1 MLSLFAMPALARPRA
16 ARLLTP
22 LLSLLTILAV
32 VAGTIVTFDLPAAAM
47 AAPAEKVTEVS
58 PEPAGNREVVEKRT
72 KKTKT
77 FATDVPGK
85 FKTEV
90 FSQPVHHRDPTGKWV
105 DIDTTLV
112 ERDARLA
119 TRSAPVHVDFA
130 RSANDGNL
138 ATVRFSPRESVSFA
152 LKGASRAAAAHT
164 ANKVGFDEVMPGV
177 DLKFET
183 TSSGVKED
191 IVLASPDVPDTFVF
205 PMRLQGLDAVIDPDS
220 GDVVYRDAEGSEVG
234 RTPHGYMEDAN
245 YDPHAGQG
253 VLSQGVTYDVVE
265 DGHGLA
271 LKVTLDRAWLD
282 DPARKYPVRVDPSYW
297 NSTTW
302 EDDTYTMSNFVRDNA
317 GDHEL
322 KVGTYD
328 GGVHKGISF
337 MNFDVNGLNGK
348 VIDSATFYA
357 YSMHSWSCQMRG
369 VGVYRVG
376 QGWGGHTMT
385 GYPGAWLGE
394 QVAWAQFAMGY
405 SSACPAGWAGFDVV
419 NAVRNW
425 TSGVWGQYG
434 LALKVDSVSENDNY
448 AWKKFGSW
456 NWASYYNN
464 GGVPHIDIYWSE
476 PNRAPNVP
484 DLRNPGSGWVGT
496 SSPTLSARYTDPDG
510 NGGNVDFEIAGGCFC
525 PVGTSNGNTAYW
537 NPNVGDGVYS
547 WRVRAWDGQYT
558 SAWSDWWTFTV
569 DGSAPAAPGV
579 SSSTHPNQNA
589 WYSNSSPTF
598 NWSAS
603 DTSGIGG
610 YSYVFDQVATTV
622 PDTTS
627 EGTATSKSYTGAPQG
642 ASWFHVRARNGAG
655 VWGTTTHYKVQVDT
669 GLPSSS
675 LTVTSTSHTP
685 NVVNRDR
692 TVDVTYTAGSDTT
705 SGVAGYDVQFTSSA
719 TPPAAGGVTTTA
731 TTYTSSALS
740 DGSWWVHVRTK
751 DNAGNASAA
760 VTAGPYVIDGTGP
773 NAVVISSSTHDSN
786 VWDTETSA
794 SFTWTVPT
802 DASPVTG
809 YSVSLTANQNDD
821 PDETPEPAA
830 ANRSYTQLNI
840 TDGTWWFHVR
850 GIDAAG
856 NPGATAHYRVLVDST
871 APGNPTVS
879 SSTHDSTGA
888 NATRWYGN
896 RTATFSWSGPADT
909 APVNAWSYAFDQNAT
924 TVPPEN
930 NTAGNTATSATV
942 TVGGDGVW
950 YMHVRARNAA
960 GSWSNTATH
969 YAFRVDTGAPNA
981 PTAVTPTSGHARYF
995 ASSNRTIS
1003 MAWSA
1008 GSDARSGVSGYAV
1021 AWTNAQDKPAGT
1033 TVTTTGLTASQS
1045 FPTDGEVWFHVRT
1058 IDGAGN
1064 ASADVAYGP
1073 FFIDANAPS
1082 DPVVIASTLFP
1093 EIAAQSDEIGLEQ
1106 WGAFRSFEL
1115 GNGTAYVNLRSG
1127 NLVAQFED
1135 VSIPGQGLN
1144 TIVRHTYNS
1153 RRADTSQHD
1162 SGLGLGWTLSVADL
1176 EAGLED
1182 VEGAIEDFDLTA
1194 PITAAVPRI
1203 VEGAMTATGYMVE
1216 FTDGD
1221 GTTHRFTRNGPAGSL
1236 WRSPPGVS
1244 LRLREVLDA
1253 NGLPVAYE
1261 FVRPDGVVYRA
1272 ENLKTL
1278 LGLPLGAWRITSI
1291 TDRHAN
1297 RLTFDYV
1304 KVADKVR
1311 LNTVAHNRPGVG
1323 TVVSFAWNA
1332 STAKLQSVTSLPGF
1346 SATDP
1351 GTSTSKSWARRTD
1364 FAYDATGRLT
1374 TVTENAQTDAAGGR
1388 RSMTYG
1394 YDAANRLASVSDP
1407 RGNTTSFVH
1416 TAAADGNR
1424 LTRLTDRRTGAWVFD
1439 YAATG
1444 TKDSASNSLTKV
1456 TSPVASITTYELSP
1470 RGEVGG
1476 GDRRITGGN
1485 IKRIA
1490 DAGNDLGPVVSRYDW
1505 VQNRL
1510 VATTNGAGASTNYEY
1525 NDLGLVTR
1533 VIEPP
1538 TNDAT
1543 RTDLPSGAPT
1553 TGVESVIEWTF
1564 TQRYPSDKC
1573 TDPPAD
1579 PAGTKVSKVGTCY
1592 AVADMTRTTFA
1603 SNFSLQKRV
1612 TDFDVDTL
1620 TGNLRSVTQ
1629 RFNPDGTPHAKDRAT
1644 SFTHYGSGALK
1655 TVDGPRTDVTDVTT
1669 YGDTADTA
1677 YGGYDRTGQPKRI
1690 VDALGKVKTF
1700 EYRPYG
1706 QIGKSVD
1713 RDSRTTLNRYDGR
1726 DNLVEAVDPAGAVDR
1741 YQYDLNDAK
1750 TKETTTLGVLNGTPD
1765 HRTTIWCYD
1774 TGGLVVKVSKPGQ
1787 TGVAPTVDPCAA
1799 ANVSTQ
1805 VTGRT
1810 ETLYSYNLDGTKSRE
1825 VDPMGAATDF
1835 AYNANRSL
1843 RTTTEDTATG
1853 VARAVTENLYD
1864 AAGRVR
1870 LVRGP
1875 VANDAG
1881 QRPET
1886 ETTYTP
1892 AGSVARK
1899 RATTASGGMSTT
1911 LFAYNPH
1918 NESIQTKGP
1927 RVLDGVSAEEK
1938 NTLSPFGEVEKVERL
1953 SKVPGQ
1959 AARWVTSSYAFDA
1972 AGHQLS
1978 VTQATGTDGTLR
1990 SGYRY
1995 DAIGQMV
2002 EQTEDQTNP
2011 GHTVSYEYTGE
2022 GQQKKRIDK
2031 VNGTPTRTSEYT
2043 YNADNTQ
2050 QSLVVTDHVKGT
2062 TLASCNFAN
2071 GAAADSGYDPDG
2083 NLLVSRTISG
2093 TNGCASGTTLRTQT
2107 FEYDARSFVERT
2119 TQTVRAPSGTEVTR
2133 EQSFTYNAD
2142 GDPLT
2147 ATHGGRQ
2154 IRYTYST
2161 AGWLTSMADWRDK
2174 TSTITYHPSGAPKTH
2189 TIGGAA
2195 TGTFAYH
2202 PDGSVS
2208 NLTWR
2213 ATNATNSLL
2222 RAHTGLVYD
2231 EGGLRKSENVEV
2243 SWPLGTVKPTGAR
2256 TASYEYDLL
2265 DRLVSWTS
2273 PFVENGGTAQPQTSY
2288 TLDDGGNITNEKVQA
2303 GATVRSTATSTYVNG
2318 RLTSKSTTAGG
2329 VTTSDSF
2336 TYNGLGE
2343 ETRRAATVNGA
2354 TQTTTTS
2361 HDAMGHTVRTDP
2373 SGTTAEDEDVD
2384 YVYDTADRLISRTET
2399 KPGQTPEVTLY
2410 FYWGTGGSLAEETD
2424 GNGAT
2429 KVRYVVDDE
2438 NEAVGQQKHDIPSPA
2453 SGPETPFK
2461 TQWMLP
2467 DTAGSPSTYV
2477 DDNGLVIEQAA
2488 FDPYGKKDAGGEAK
2502 DAAGGAKST
2511 VGFQGAITDKATGNV
2526 VLGARLYD
2534 PTTARFTT
2542 PDMFVASS
2550 LDMQLATDSLTGNRY
2565 LFAAANPVSFYED
2578 GHWPKIKFK
2587 IPSPIKALK
2596 SAAKAAMPALSFV
2609 PVVGTAI
2616 DVVSAAT
2623 GRDLLNGGRKLS
2635 GAERAMMLAG
2645 AAVGM
2650 VPGAGTAAKAGMKVA
2665 GKAVTKG
2672 TAKVAAKVATAV
2684 AKHADDLSDLRG
2696 GGNAVYQALDAS
2708 GKAEYVGIT
2717 KNFLRRR
2724 AEHLRD
2730 SGRTINKIPGLDDL
2744 TRKDARNVEQA
2755 LINAFG
2761 LKKNGGRLSNKI
2773 NSISPLNK
2781 HYQRRVARG
2790 NEILR
2795 RVNYDCRKYGC

>member
-1 MLSLFAMPALARPRA
+1 MSLSRASVRPRPVA
-16 ARLLTP
+16 GRLATT
-22 LLSLLTILAV
+22 LLSLLTMLAV
-32 VAGTIVTFDLPAAAM
+32 VAGTLVTVTATPASAAPEAAA
-47 AAPAEKVTEVS
+47 ERVDEVT
-58 PEPAGNREVVEKRT
+58 PTPAGEQEVVGKRT
-72 KKTKT
+72 RTSKT
-77 FATDVPGK
+77 FTTDKPGK
-85 FKTEV
+85 LRTKV
-90 FSQPVHHRDPTGKWV
+90 FSQPVHHRDPQGRWV

-138 ATVRFSPRESVSFA
+138 ATVRFSPRESVTFA
-152 LKGASRAAAAHT
+152 MKGAARAAAAHT
-164 ANKVGFDEVMPGV
+164 DNKLTYAGVLPGV

-191 IVLASPDVPDTFVF
+191 IVLASPDVPDTYLF

-220 GDVVYRDAEGSEVG
+220 GDVVYRNGNGNEVG
-234 RTPHGYMEDAN
+234 RTPHGFMEDAN

-253 VLSQGVTYDVVE
+253 VISQGVTYDLVD

-271 LKVTLDRAWLD
+271 LKLTLDRAWLD

-348 VIDSATFYA
+348 IIDSATFYA
-357 YSMHSWSCQMRG
+357 YSMHSWSCQQRG

-405 SSACPAGWAGFDVV
+405 SSACPAGWAGFNVV

-456 NWASYYNN
+456 NWASYHNN
-464 GGVPHIDIYWSE
+464 GGLPHIDIYWSE

-484 DLRNPGSGWVGT
+484 DFRNPGHGWVGT

-510 NGGNVDFEIAGGCFC
+510 NGGNVDFEIWGGCFC
-525 PVGTSNGNTAYW
+525 PVATSHGNTAYW

-547 WRVRAWDGQYT
+547 WRVRAWDGQFH

-569 DGSAPAAPGV
+569 DGSAPAAPSL
-579 SSSTHPNQNA
+579 SSPTHPNLNA

-610 YSYVFDQVATTV
+610 YSYVFDQSPTTV
-622 PDTTS
+622 PDTVS
-627 EGTATSKSYTGAPQG
+627 EGTATSRSYTGAPQG

-655 VWGTTTHYKVQVDT
+655 LWGATSHYKIQVDT
-669 GLPSSS
+669 VAPSSS

-705 SGVAGYDVQFTSSA
+705 SGVAGYDVQFTGSA
-719 TPPAAGGVTTTA
+719 TPPAAGAVTTTA
-731 TTYTSSALS
+731 TTYSSSALS

-751 DNAGNASAA
+751 DAAGNASAP

-794 SFTWTVPT
+794 SFTWTAPT

-809 YSVSLTANQNDD
+809 YSVSLTANKDD
-821 PDETPEPAA
+821 NPDETPEAAA

-850 GIDAAG
+850 GVDAAG
-856 NPGATAHYRVLVDST
+856 NAGATAHYRVLVDST
-871 APGNPTVS
+871 APGNPAVS
-879 SSTHDSTGA
+879 SSTHDSTGT
-888 NATRWYGN
+888 NATRWYN
-896 RTATFSWSGPADT
+896 SRTATFSWSGPADT
-909 APVNAWSYAFDQNAT
+909 APVNAWSYSFDQNAT
-924 TVPPEN
+924 TVPPAN
-930 NTAGNTATSATV
+930 DGAGNTATSATV
-942 TVGGDGVW
+942 TVSGDGVW

-960 GSWSNTATH
+960 GSWSATATH

-981 PTAVTPTSGHARYF
+981 PTAVAPTSGHARYF

-1021 AWTNAQDKPAGT
+1021 AWNASKDTPAGT
-1033 TVTTTGLTASQS
+1033 GVTTTGLTASQN
-1045 FPTDGEVWFHVRT
+1045 FPADGEVWFHVRT

-1082 DPVVIASTLFP
+1082 DPIVVASTLFP

-1106 WGAFRSFEL
+1106 WSAFRSFDL
-1115 GNGTAYVNLRSG
+1115 GNGTAYANLRSG

-1135 VSIPGQGLN
+1135 VSVPGQGLN
-1144 TIVRHTYNS
+1144 TVIRHTYNS
-1153 RRADTSQHD
+1153 RRADTAQHD

-1203 VEGAMTATGYMVE
+1203 VEGVMTATGYMVE

-1272 ENLKTL
+1272 ENLKTV

-1291 TDRHAN
+1291 TDRNAN
-1297 RLTFDYV
+1297 RLTFAYA

-1311 LNTVAHNRPGVG
+1311 LGTVSHNRPGVG
-1323 TVVSFAWNA
+1323 VVASFSWDAT
-1332 STAKLQSVTSLPGF
+1332 TARLQSVASLPGY
-1346 SATDP
+1346 SAVDP
-1351 GTSTSKSWARRTD
+1351 GTGTSVSWARRTD
-1364 FAYDATGRLT
+1364 FGYDAAGRLA
-1374 TVTENAQTDAAGGR
+1374 TVTENAHTDAAGGR
-1388 RSMTYG
+1388 RAMSYG
-1394 YDAANRLASVSDP
+1394 YDAAGRLSSVTDP
-1407 RGNTTSFVH
+1407 RGNATTFVH

-1424 LTRLTDRRTGAWVFD
+1424 LTRVTDRRTGAWTFE
-1439 YAATG
+1439 YNAAG
-1444 TKDSASNSLTKV
+1444 TKDSSANSLTKV
-1456 TSPVASITTYELSP
+1456 TSPTASVTTYELSP
-1470 RGEVGG
+1470 RDEVGS

-1485 IKRIA
+1485 IRWIT
-1490 DAGNDLGPVVSRYDW
+1490 DAGHDVPVTSRYDW

-1510 VATTNGAGASTNYEY
+1510 VATTNGVGVSTNYEY

-1533 VIEPP
+1533 VVEPA
-1538 TNDAT
+1538 TNDAA
-1543 RTDLPSGAPT
+1543 RTDLPSGAAT
-1553 TGVESVIEWTF
+1553 TGVESLIEWTF

-1579 PAGTKVSKVGTCY
+1579 AAGTKVSKVGTCY

-1603 SNFSLQKRV
+1603 ANFSLQRRV
-1612 TDFDVDTL
+1612 TDFDVDTA

-1629 RFNPDGTPHAKDRAT
+1629 RFNPDGTANATKDRTTA
-1644 SFTHYGSGALK
+1644 FTHYTSGALK
-1655 TVDGPRTDVTDVTT
+1655 TVNGPRTDVTDVTT
-1669 YGDTADTA
+1669 YGDLADAA
-1677 YGGYDRTGQPKRI
+1677 YGGYDRTGQPRRI
-1690 VDALGKVKTF
+1690 VDALGNLKTF

-1706 QIGKSVD
+1706 QIGKVID

-1726 DNLVEAVDPAGAVDR
+1726 DNLVSVVDPAGGTDSYA
-1741 YQYDLNDAK
+1741 YDANDAK
-1750 TKETTTLGVLNGTPD
+1750 TRETTSRGAVTV
-1765 HRTTIWCYD
+1765 WCYD
-1774 TGGLVVKVSKPGQ
+1774 TGGLVVKVSKPG
-1787 TGVAPTVDPCAA
+1787 TALGAPTVDPCAA
-1799 ANVSTQ
+1799 ANVNTRL
-1805 VTGRT
+1805 TGRT
-1810 ETLYSYNLDGTKSRE
+1810 ESLTSYFLDGTKSRE
-1825 VDPMGAATDF
+1825 VDPMGAATDY
-1835 AYNANRSL
+1835 AYYANRAL
-1843 RTTTEDTATG
+1843 KTTTDDTGAG
-1853 VARAVTENLYD
+1853 AVRAVTDHVYD
-1864 AAGRVR
+1864 AAGRVK

-1875 VANDAG
+1875 VVNAAG
-1881 QRPET
+1881 HRPET
-1886 ETTYTP
+1886 HTTYTP
-1892 AGSVARK
+1892 AGSVATK
-1899 RATTASGGMSTT
+1899 RQTTSAGGLSTT

-1918 NESIQTKGP
+1918 NETIQTKGP
-1927 RVLDGVSAEEK
+1927 RVLDGVTAEER

-1959 AARWVTSSYAFDA
+1959 AARWITTSYAFDQG
-1972 AGHQLS
+1972 GHQLS
-1978 VTQATGTDGTLR
+1978 STQATGTDGTLR
-1990 SGYRY
+1990 SSYRF
-1995 DAIGQMV
+1995 DATGQMV

-2031 VNGTPTRTSEYT
+2031 VNGTPTRTSEYA
-2043 YNADNTQ
+2043 YNADSTQ

-2062 TLASCNFAN
+2062 TLASCNYEA
-2071 GAAADSGYDPDG
+2071 GAAPATGYDADG
-2083 NLLVSRTISG
+2083 NLLVSRTVSG
-2093 TNGCASGTTLRTQT
+2093 TTGCASGTTLRRQT
-2107 FEYDARSFVERT
+2107 FAYDARNYVET
-2119 TQTVRAPSGTEVTR
+2119 TSQTVRAPSGTQVTR
-2133 EQSFTYNAD
+2133 NQAFTYNAD

-2147 ATHGGRQ
+2147 ATHDGRS
-2154 IRYTYST
+2154 IRYTYSA
-2161 AGWLTSMADWRDK
+2161 AGWLESMTDWRDK
-2174 TSTITYHPSGAPKTH
+2174 TSSITYFPSGSPKSH

-2195 TGTFAYH
+2195 AGTFAYH

-2213 ATNATNSLL
+2213 TTNATASLL
-2222 RAHTGLVYD
+2222 RAHSNLVYD
-2231 EGGLRKSENVEV
+2231 EGGLRRSESVEV
-2243 SWPLGTVKPTGAR
+2243 TWPIGTVKPTGAR

-2265 DRLVSWTS
+2265 DRLTSWTS
-2273 PFVENGGTAQPQTSY
+2273 PFVENGGTAQPQTAY
-2288 TLDDGGNITNEKVQA
+2288 TLDDGGNITKETVQA
-2303 GATVRSTATSTYVNG
+2303 GPTVRSTATSTYVNG
-2318 RLTSKSTTAGG
+2318 RLTAKSTVAGG
-2329 VTTSDSF
+2329 VTTNDSF

-2343 ETRRAATVNGA
+2343 ETRRAATANGA

-2361 HDAMGHTVRTDP
+2361 HDAMGHTARVDD
-2373 SGTTAEDEDVD
+2373 SGTTAEDADVD

-2399 KPGQTPEVTLY
+2399 KPGQTPEVTLF

-2429 KVRYVVDDE
+2429 RVRYVVDDE
-2438 NEAVGQQKHDIPSPA
+2438 NEQIGQQRYEIPSPA
-2453 SGPETPFK
+2453 GGPETPFK
-2461 TQWMLP
+2461 MQWMLP
-2467 DTAGSPSTYV
+2467 DTSGSPSTYV
-2477 DDNGLVIEQAA
+2477 DDNGLVVEQAA

-2502 DAAGGAKST
+2502 DATGGAKST

-2542 PDMFVASS
+2542 PDMFVASA

-2578 GHWPKIKFK
+2578 GHWPKIKLK
-2587 IPSPIKALK
+2587 IPSPVKALK
-2596 SAAKAAMPALSFV
+2596 KAAKAALPALSFV

-2650 VPGAGTAAKAGMKVA
+2650 VPGAGTAAKAGIKA
-2665 GKAVTKG
+2665 AAKLATKGKAV
-2672 TAKVAAKVATAV
+2672 AKVADTVAPMARSARSAETALSAASPIAKTPRPVIIGENMERVKRAAKEFDAHYYRPWKNDPFDFDLAMKRNKAAV
-2684 AKHADDLSDLRG
+2684 RRWMKEGREIIDIGEDRTRTRRSLFHQMERREIAR
-2696 GGNAVYQALDAS
+2696 
-2708 GKAEYVGIT
+2708 
-2717 KNFLRRR
+2717 KNY
-2724 AEHLRD
+2724 
-2730 SGRTINKIPGLDDL
+2730 P
-2744 TRKDARNVEQA
+2744 
-2755 LINAFG
+2755 
-2761 LKKNGGRLSNKI
+2761 
-2773 NSISPLNK
+2773 
-2781 HYQRRVARG
+2781 
-2790 NEILR
+2790 
-2795 RVNYDCRKYGC
+2795 KYRQVRYE